1 MNIQQLEYLIAVDK
15 YKHFGK
21 AAQACFITQPTLS
34 AMIQKFEDEMEVKVF
49 DRTTHPIRTTDIGA
63 RIIEQAKVVVDS
75 LMELKNTASIL
86 NNILAG
92 KINLG
97 IIPTVSSFIL
107 PTEIFDFLSKN
118 PKIELNVKE
127 MTTENIIKA
136 LKSGELDAGIIAT
149 PYSDA
154 EEFFSDF
161 LFNEELMVYSA
172 DKIANANHD
181 EFIMPD
187 DIDVNK
193 VWLLEEGNC
202 LRTQFENICNLKE
215 NSLKPKN
222 LDFLASNINTLV
234 QMVDKIGGLTV
245 LPELAVSQLS
255 KDQSTKIHRF
265 KKPFPSREISLIYY
279 KPTYKQKILDE
290 LVHSIKSS
298 LQDKLNYNKH
308 PDDFVN
314 VKPQ

>member
-34 AMIQKFEDEMEVKVF
+34 AMIQKFEDEMEVKIF

-63 RIIEQAKVVVDS
+63 QIITQARVVVDS
-75 LMELKNTASIL
+75 VMELKNKASIL
-86 NNILAG
+86 NNVLAG

-107 PTEIFDFLSKN
+107 PVEIFEFLSKN

-127 MTTENIIKA
+127 MTTENVIKA
-136 LKSGELDAGIIAT
+136 LKSGELDAGIIST
-149 PYSDA
+149 PYTDA
-154 EEFFSDF
+154 DEFFADF
-161 LFNEELMVYSA
+161 LFNEELMVYSEQ
-172 DKIANANHD
+172 KIAKDNVD
-181 EFIMPD
+181 EFIMPSD
-187 DIDVNK
+187 VDVNK

-202 LRTQFENICNLKE
+202 LRTQFENICHLKE

-222 LDFLASNINTLV
+222 LEFMASNINTLV
-234 QMVDKIGGLTV
+234 HMVDKIGGLTV

-255 KDQSTKIHRF
+255 DEQKDKMHHF
-265 KKPFPSREISLIYY
+265 KKPFPFREISLIYY

-290 LVHSIKSS
+290 LVGSIRKSMEH
-298 LQDKLNYNKH
+298 KLNYNEQ
-308 PDDFVN
+308 PQDFVMIS
-314 VKPQ
+314 PQ

>member
-34 AMIQKFEDEMEVKVF
+34 AMIQKFEDEMEVKIF

-63 RIIEQAKVVVDS
+63 QIIEQARVVVDS
-75 LMELKNTASIL
+75 VMELKNKASIL
-86 NNILAG
+86 NNVLAG

-107 PTEIFDFLSKN
+107 PVEIFEFLSNN

-127 MTTENIIKA
+127 MTTENVIKA
-136 LKSGELDAGIIAT
+136 LKSGELDAGIIST
-149 PYSDA
+149 PYA
-154 EEFFSDF
+154 EADEFFADF

-172 DKIANANHD
+172 QKIAKDNDD
-181 EFIMPD
+181 EFIMPSD
-187 DIDVNK
+187 VDVNK

-202 LRTQFENICNLKE
+202 LRTQFENICHLKE

-222 LDFLASNINTLV
+222 LDFMASNINTLIH
-234 QMVDKIGGLTV
+234 MVDKIGGLTV

-255 KDQSTKIHRF
+255 DDQKDKIHHF
-265 KKPFPSREISLIYY
+265 KKPFPYREISLIYY

-290 LVHSIKSS
+290 LVGSIRKSMAN
-298 LQDKLNYNKH
+298 KLNYNEQ
-308 PDDFVN
+308 PQDFVMIS
-314 VKPQ
+314 PQ

>member
-34 AMIQKFEDEMEVKVF
+34 AMIQKFEDEMEVKIF

-63 RIIEQAKVVVDS
+63 QIIEQARVVVDS
-75 LMELKNTASIL
+75 VMELKNKASIL
-86 NNILAG
+86 NNVLAG

-107 PTEIFDFLSKN
+107 PVEIFEFLSNN

-127 MTTENIIKA
+127 MTTENVIKA
-136 LKSGELDAGIIAT
+136 LKSGELDAGIIST
-149 PYSDA
+149 PYA
-154 EEFFSDF
+154 EADEFFADF

-172 DKIANANHD
+172 QKIAKDNED
-181 EFIMPD
+181 EFIMPSD
-187 DIDVNK
+187 VDVNK

-202 LRTQFENICNLKE
+202 LRTQFENICHLKE

-222 LDFLASNINTLV
+222 LEFMASNINTLV
-234 QMVDKIGGLTV
+234 HMVDKIGGLTV

-255 KDQSTKIHRF
+255 DEQKDKIHHF
-265 KKPFPSREISLIYY
+265 KKPFPFREISLIYY

-290 LVHSIKSS
+290 LVGSIRKSMEH
-298 LQDKLNYNKH
+298 KLNYNEQ
-308 PDDFVN
+308 PQDFVMIS
-314 VKPQ
+314 PQ